1 MTQSKS
7 FTWTE
12 KAWPAARCQK
22 RTNVKAHTSL
32 AFCLAMLAAACD
44 NGSSTPVLTPAT
56 ISTEMFTG
64 TVAVQGSDFH
74 NFTVAQNGQVDV
86 TLTTAGPPSSIF
98 MGLGI
103 GVPSGTT
110 CSLLTNASVSTQ
122 AGATAQLSGTAAAA
136 TYCVVVF
143 DVGNQSAPVDYAVT
157 VAHP

>member
-1 MTQSKS
+1 M
-7 FTWTE
+7 
-12 KAWPAARCQK
+12 
-22 RTNVKAHTSL
+22 
-32 AFCLAMLAAACD
+32 
-44 NGSSTPVLTPAT
+44 
-56 ISTEMFTG
+56 G

-74 NFTVAQNGQVDV
+74 NFTVAKSGQIDV

-110 CSLLTNASVSTQ
+110 CSLLSNASVNTQ
-122 AGATAQLSGTAAAA
+122 AGSTAQLSGTAPAA

-143 DVGNQSAPVDYAVT
+143 DIGNQTTPIDYAVT